1 MKTAISLLALIPA
14 ALLSAGPLA
23 AMVPL
28 DLRTNDV
35 VAVVGGA
42 NSVGAARSGHLEALL
57 VAAHPGHALRF
68 RSLAWEGDTS
78 FSQDR
83 EVNYPTI
90 PQQLSEVRATVV
102 FVDFGQ
108 AESYAGTNGI
118 GAFRT
123 ALRARIREYSAITPR
138 IVLLTP
144 IPITGPGPLPPVAAY
159 ADVVREAGATAGLP
173 VLDLF
178 AAASAGPAASDG
190 NVRTLGPSAQATVSA
205 TALGSL
211 FPAVHPPSVDHEG
224 RFEDPRWEE
233 LRGAILARN
242 RLWKRSV
249 RPTNWAFLGGDRTEQ
264 PSSHDHRD
272 PSVRWFPAE
281 MREFVPRIHEAD
293 LAIDRAASHLEP
305 AVSTR

>member
-14 ALLSAGPLA
+14 ALISGGPPA
-23 AMVPL
+23 AVAPVE
-28 DLRTNDV
+28 LRTNDV

-42 NSVGAARSGHLEALL
+42 NSVEAARSGHLEALL
-57 VAAHPGHALRF
+57 LAAHPGHALRF
-68 RSLAWEGDTS
+68 RSLAWEGDTA

-123 ALRARIREYSAITPR
+123 ALQARIREYTAITPR
-138 IVLLTP
+138 VVLLTP
-144 IPITGPGPLPPVAAY
+144 VPVTGPDPLPPVAAY
-159 ADVVREAGATAGLP
+159 AEVVRETAATAGLP

-178 AAASAGPAASDG
+178 AAAAAGPAASDG
-190 NVRTLGPSAQATVSA
+190 NGRTLGPAAQATLWA
-205 TALGSL
+205 TALRSP
-211 FPAVHPPSVDHEG
+211 FPAVQPPAADRDGH
-224 RFEDPRWEE
+224 FKDPRWEE
-233 LRGAILARN
+233 LRGAILSRN

-249 RPTNWAFLGGDRTEQ
+249 RPTNW
-264 PSSHDHRD
+264 
-272 PSVRWFPAE
+272 
-281 MREFVPRIHEAD
+281 
-293 LAIDRAASHLEP
+293 
-305 AVSTR
+305 